1 MVAMSNAATVTF
13 NVVAPGAT
21 DVQVSVN
28 GQQTKLEAKD
38 ADVPLFSGQMDAPDK
53 ANYKVN
59 KVEQMQL
66 INRSMLF
73 LLEQMLISVFSN
85 YHVRLN

>member
-1 MVAMSNAATVTF
+1 MKHSLAYIAFACLVAMSNAATVTF

-53 ANYKVN
+53 ANYKVRKTNAIDHSFTLYFTWN
-59 KVEQMQL
+59 KC
-66 INRSMLF
+66 
-73 LLEQMLISVFSN
+73 
-85 YHVRLN
+85 